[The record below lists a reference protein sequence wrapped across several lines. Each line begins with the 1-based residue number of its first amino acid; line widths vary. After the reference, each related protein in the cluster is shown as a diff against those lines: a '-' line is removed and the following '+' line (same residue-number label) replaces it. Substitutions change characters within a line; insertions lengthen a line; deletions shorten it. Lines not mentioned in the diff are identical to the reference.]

1 MASFPGGPSSLEC
14 ILLEGTQPS
23 LGDSPTSSQV
33 LTTDRSV

>member
-14 ILLEGTQPS
+14 ILLGTQPS

-33 LTTDRSV
+33 LTTDKSE